1 MEDIKAK
8 ILALMSKTLE
18 NGCTEAEAMLASK
31 KVQEM
36 LNKYQLSLS
45 DIKIKESKCITGE
58 YDTQLRA
65 AAPTQHC
72 LYGIGK
78 FTDTKVWM
86 HTHNKLIS
94 GHDRIFYKFF
104 GLEHDVLIAEYITK
118 LCDWA
123 IIYDGE
129 DFKSSETYSLTP
141 KNKRAKVLLDFRIAM
156 AQRIGQKLL
165 DMKAAQDRQNAS
177 DGRSL
182 VVVKG
187 AVVTEEF
194 AKLRLRLKDAKMGHQ
209 FSNAAAYA
217 AGTAAG
223 DRLNINPGVT
233 QGTRRPE
240 LV

>member
-18 NGCTEAEAMLASK
+18 NGCTEAEAMMASK

-45 DIKIKESKCITGE
+45 DIKIRESKCTTGS

-72 LYGIGK
+72 VYGISK
-78 FTDTKVWM
+78 FTDTKAWL
-86 HTHNKLIS
+86 HTDVMQN
-94 GHDRIFYKFF
+94 GRIFYKFF

-129 DFKSSETYSLTP
+129 DFKSSETYSITP
-141 KNKRAKVLLDFRIAM
+141 KNKRSKVLLDFRIAM
-156 AQRIGQKLL
+156 AQRIGAKLL
-165 DMKAAQDRQNAS
+165 EMKTSQEARNAS

-187 AVVTEEF
+187 AVVTEEY
-194 AKLRLRLKDAKMGHQ
+194 AKLGLRLRSAKMGHQ

-240 LV
+240 LL

>member
-1 MEDIKAK
+1 MEDIKIK
-8 ILALMSKTLE
+8 ILGLMSKTLE
-18 NGCTEAEAMLASK
+18 NGCTEAEAMAASK
-31 KVQEM
+31 KVQEL
-36 LNKYQLSLS
+36 LNRYQLSLS
-45 DIKIKESKCITGE
+45 DIKIKESKCVTGE

-65 AAPTQHC
+65 AAPTQYC

-78 FTDTKVWM
+78 FTDVMVWF
-86 HTHNKLIS
+86 HTSDKHRD
-94 GHDRIFYKFF
+94 GHDRISYKFF

-129 DFKSSETYSLTP
+129 DFKRTDTYSLAS
-141 KNKRAKVLLDFRIAM
+141 KRSKVLLDFRVAM
-156 AQRIGQKLL
+156 AQRISKKLME
-165 DMKAAQDRQNAS
+165 MKEAQEHQNAS

-187 AVVTEEF
+187 AIITEEF
-194 AKLRLRLKDAKMGHQ
+194 AKLRLRLYTARMGHQ
-209 FSNAAAYA
+209 FSNAEAYN

-240 LV
+240 LA